1 MTRTLLLR
9 TLASAVLA
17 TSFCLS
23 AIAGPGAHGP
33 NGEHPTP
40 PPLRRRR
47 ATAGRASKPRPSSS
61 SWLRRWA
68 AASFRC

>member
-23 AIAGPGAHGP
+23 A
-33 NGEHPTP
+33 EHVVT
-40 PPLRRRR
+40 
-47 ATAGRASKPRPSSS
+47 
-61 SWLRRWA
+61 
-68 AASFRC
+68 C